1 MVSHCGEAS
10 PVTYRLLPTS
20 ARMSPVFC
28 MALQITCA
36 AAVFILV
43 VQLKLACRRARMPSQ
58 GEPAVLEFETVTR

>member
-1 MVSHCGEAS
+1 M
-10 PVTYRLLPTS
+10 LPTS